1 MITTTNKE
9 ELRKFLD
16 AFTSESFN
24 DCIQYSLKEDQK
36 EKYQD
41 FIYELHDDEMPN
53 NWRYEIIHDLLYS
66 FVNEYEDD
74 LEDHLHEIAD
84 GLVDVYN
91 VDRARWLADDI
102 TRGCEPIETDTAID
116 SSSQTT
122 SIFEL
127 IGIAQHEAIYSMGYQ
142 ILNHQYQ
149 SFEEF
154 HEQRVQEE
162 VKIEDEGGWTDYLNS
177 KYPQSS

>member
-16 AFTSESFN
+16 AFIWT
-24 DCIQYSLKEDQK
+24 DCSDEIYLKEDQK

-41 FIYELHDDEMPN
+41 FVRELHDDEFPN
-53 NWRYEIIHDLLYS
+53 NWRYTIITDLLQN
-66 FVNEYEDD
+66 FVNEYDQDD
-74 LEDHLHEIAD
+74 LENYLHEITD
-84 GLVDVYN
+84 SLVDVYN
-91 VDRARWLADDI
+91 SDRAKWLADDI
-102 TRGCEPIETDTAID
+102 NRGCIDLKNLNIDEPNMT
-116 SSSQTT
+116 
-122 SIFEL
+122 IFDL
-127 IGIAQHEAIYSMGYQ
+127 IGQAQYEAIYSMGYQ

-177 KYPQSS
+177 KYSN

>member
-1 MITTTNKE
+1 MLTTQKE
-9 ELRKFLD
+9 ELKKFLD

-53 NWRYEIIHDLLYS
+53 NWRYEIIHDLLNA
-66 FVNEYEDD
+66 FVNEYEGD
-74 LEDHLHEIAD
+74 LEDHLSEIAD
-84 GLVDVYN
+84 GLVDIYN
-91 VDRARWLADDI
+91 IDRAKWLAEDI
-102 TRGCEPIETDTAID
+102 NRGCIEIDTYNK
-116 SSSQTT
+116 T

-127 IGIAQHEAIYSMGYQ
+127 IGKAQYETIYSMGFE
-142 ILNHQYQ
+142 ILHHQYQ

-154 HEQRVQEE
+154 HEKRVKEE
-162 VKIEDEGGWTDYLNS
+162 IEIEDKGGWTDHLRSLNL
-177 KYPQSS
+177 